1 MGDIFTTLE
10 TRWLLYFPL
19 RNTIYPLFKGIYKC
33 KEALC
38 TLLLMK
44 ILTLKIVKY
53 SENLNPKNL
62 DKTQTSC
69 YQFFCAFF
77 DAFYYQQVS
86 LPITIKRINYC
97 SVLCMLKV
105 FQVVHVTGTSRVSF
119 RFTHKSSKRNFTRL
133 KFIKNIRIIPG
144 YFKAHDKFNQI
155 QFLSQ
160 WLSEDKNKFHLKW
173 IKKNE
178 SKVLCGF
185 FCPWWRMKKG
195 TFLGETDTVGV
206 SICYLKI

>member
-10 TRWLLYFPL
+10 TRWLLYFPFP
-19 RNTIYPLFKGIYKC
+19 NTFYPLFKGIYKR

-44 ILTLKIVKY
+44 IL
-53 SENLNPKNL
+53 
-62 DKTQTSC
+62 
-69 YQFFCAFF
+69 
-77 DAFYYQQVS
+77 
-86 LPITIKRINYC
+86 IKRINYC
-97 SVLCMLKV
+97 NVLCMLKI
-105 FQVVHVTGTSRVSF
+105 FQVVLVTGTSRVSF

>member
-10 TRWLLYFPL
+10 TRWLLYFPFPH
-19 RNTIYPLFKGIYKC
+19 TFYPLFKEIYKR

-77 DAFYYQQVS
+77 DAFCYQKVS
-86 LPITIKRINYC
+86 LPVTIKRVNYC
-97 SVLCMLKV
+97 NLLCMLKI
-105 FQVVHVTGTSRVSF
+105 FQVVHVSGTSRGSF

-144 YFKAHDKFNQI
+144 HFKAHDKFNQI

-160 WLSEDKNKFHLKW
+160 WLT
-173 IKKNE
+173 
-178 SKVLCGF
+178 
-185 FCPWWRMKKG
+185 WR
-195 TFLGETDTVGV
+195 
-206 SICYLKI
+206 